1 MRRVAKEMTS
11 QLKSIIP
18 VLPEKKILN
27 DLSLPS
33 SIVLS
38 NHSSGAGTE
47 EREGGAH
54 DGARLGVLWASR
66 WRGGRAATPP
76 S

>member
-47 EREGGAH
+47 EREGG
-54 DGARLGVLWASR
+54 VSSTMK
-66 WRGGRAATPP
+66 GRTIAGNAPV
-76 S
+76 